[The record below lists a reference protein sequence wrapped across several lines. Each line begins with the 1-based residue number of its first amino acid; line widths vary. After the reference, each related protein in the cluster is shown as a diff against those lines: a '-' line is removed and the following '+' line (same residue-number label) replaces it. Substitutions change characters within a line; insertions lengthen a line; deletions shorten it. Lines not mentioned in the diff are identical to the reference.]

1 MGTSCVKTF
10 VGIAAL
16 AFAASGAERWLDV
29 FPAYPGAHR
38 ICAQH
43 VSGTANDKRIEIS
56 FTTYGTPDASAD
68 VVRFYARAD
77 GRTSTSNR
85 DSIELT
91 RNDGRKLL
99 DVHTVSGSLPQCEGK
114 PAATDRTLI
123 VVSERTP

>member
-1 MGTSCVKTF
+1 MRF
-10 VGIAAL
+10 L
-16 AFAASGAERWLDV
+16 AILLAVFTVPEPTPERWLDV

-43 VSGTANDKRIEIS
+43 VSGRANDKRVEIS
-56 FTTYGTPDASAD
+56 FTTYGTLDAPAD
-68 VVRFYARAD
+68 VVRFYAKAD
-77 GRTSTSNR
+77 GRTSGADR

-91 RNDGRKLL
+91 RNDGHKLL
-99 DVHTVSGSLPQCEGK
+99 DVHTVAGALPQCDGK